1 MPNSIMASP
10 SLTTH
15 YRSKPVTNQ
24 LSQAPATSAIAIR
37 ERTGS
42 ISTAEI
48 MSVLKGEI
56 TGLHIQQAFSTEVAQ
71 EITANFVGSPAL
83 QERNDGVPGQ
93 YVGASHYRK
102 DAATYFAASE
112 TARPYV
118 DALLKNLVD
127 PVRALFDALKRE
139 LHNQGIELR
148 LARSE
153 HGQANI
159 CRALSWSG
167 GGGTFSLEPHD
178 DVAQVLCAGN
188 DYEFSAVAHNTVAAL
203 NFYPSMPGEGGNL
216 RLWSHKPTVADRK
229 SQGVETT
236 GYPYSE
242 AYLQTVP
249 CRDFQLKAGDIALID
264 GGFVH
269 GVTKQSGNGKRRVL
283 LNCFFGFARPDLVL
297 WWT

>member
-1 MPNSIMASP
+1 MGI
-10 SLTTH
+10 
-15 YRSKPVTNQ
+15 NQ
-24 LSQAPATSAIAIR
+24 VSQAPAISSVELR

-48 MSVLKGEI
+48 ISVLKGEI
-56 TGLHIQQAFSTEVAQ
+56 TGLHIKQAFSA
-71 EITANFVGSPAL
+71 EIAEGIAANFSGSPGL
-83 QERNDGVPGQ
+83 HERKDGVAGQ

-102 DAATYFAASE
+102 DAATYFAESE

-118 DALLKNLVD
+118 HALFGNLVD

-139 LHNQGIELR
+139 LHKQGIELR
-148 LARSE
+148 LHRSE
-153 HGQANI
+153 HSQANV

-167 GGGTFSLEPHD
+167 SGTFSLDPHD

-188 DYEFSAVAHNTVAAL
+188 DYELSAVAHNTVAAL
-203 NFYPSMPGEGGNL
+203 NFYPSMPEEGGNL
-216 RLWSHKPTVADRK
+216 RLWSHKPTVTDRK

-236 GYPYSE
+236 GYPYSA
-242 AYLQTVP
+242 AYLKGVP
-249 CRDFQLKAGDIALID
+249 WRDFQLRAGDIGLID

-269 GVTKQSGNGKRRVL
+269 GVTGQSGNGKRRLVL
-283 LNCFFGFARPDLVL
+283 NSFFGFARPDLVL

>member
-1 MPNSIMASP
+1 MPSQISQVPAISPVSI
-10 SLTTH
+10 
-15 YRSKPVTNQ
+15 K
-24 LSQAPATSAIAIR
+24 

-42 ISTAEI
+42 INTAEI
-48 MSVLKGEI
+48 ISVLKGEL
-56 TGLHIQQAFSTEVAQ
+56 TALHIKQAFSTEVAE
-71 EITANFVGSPAL
+71 EITTNFIGSSGL
-83 QERNDGVPGQ
+83 RERKDGVPGQ

-102 DAATYFAASE
+102 DAATYFADAE
-112 TARPYV
+112 NARPYV
-118 DALLKNLVD
+118 DALFKNLVD
-127 PVRALFDALKRE
+127 PVRAVFGALKRE

-153 HGQANI
+153 HGQANV

-167 GGGTFSLEPHD
+167 TGTFSLDPHD
-178 DVAQVLCAGN
+178 DVAQVLRAGD
-188 DYEFSAVAHNTVAAL
+188 DYELSAVAHNTVAAL
-203 NFYPSMPGEGGNL
+203 NLYPSMPENGGNL

-236 GYPYSE
+236 GYPYSA
-242 AYLQTVP
+242 AYLEAVP
-249 CRDFQLKAGDIALID
+249 CREFQLKAGDIALID

-269 GVTKQSGNGKRRVL
+269 GVTGQSGDGKRRLV

>member
-1 MPNSIMASP
+1 MEA
-10 SLTTH
+10 
-15 YRSKPVTNQ
+15 NQ
-24 LSQAPATSAIAIR
+24 VSQAPAISPVEIR

-48 MSVLKGEI
+48 ISVLKGEI
-56 TGLHIQQAFSTEVAQ
+56 TALHIKQAFSTEIAE
-71 EITANFVGSPAL
+71 EITANFAGSPSL
-83 QERNDGVPGQ
+83 QERKDGVPGQ

-102 DAATYFAASE
+102 DATSYFSE
-112 TARPYV
+112 SKNAKPFV
-118 DALLKNLVD
+118 DALFENFVD

-139 LHNQGIELR
+139 LHDQGIELR

-153 HGQANI
+153 HGQANV

-167 GGGTFSLEPHD
+167 SGTFSLEPHD

-188 DYEFSAVAHNTVAAL
+188 DYELSAVAHNTVAAL
-203 NFYPSMPGEGGNL
+203 NYYPSMAEEGGNL

-236 GYPYSE
+236 GYPYSA
-242 AYLQTVP
+242 AYLKAVP
-249 CRDFQLKAGDIALID
+249 CRDFQLRAGDIALID

-269 GVTKQSGNGKRRVL
+269 GVTGQSGNGKRRLVL
-283 LNCFFGFARPDLVL
+283 NSFFGFARPDLVL

>member
-1 MPNSIMASP
+1 ME
-10 SLTTH
+10 
-15 YRSKPVTNQ
+15 TNQ
-24 LSQAPATSAIAIR
+24 VFQAPAISPVEIR

-48 MSVLKGEI
+48 ISVLKGEI
-56 TGLHIQQAFSTEVAQ
+56 TALHIKQAFSTEIAE
-71 EITANFVGSPAL
+71 EITANFSGSPSL
-83 QERNDGVPGQ
+83 KERKDGVPGQ

-102 DAATYFAASE
+102 DAATYFAEAE

-118 DALLKNLVD
+118 DALFENLVD

-139 LHNQGIELR
+139 LRKQGIELR

-153 HGQANI
+153 HGQANV

-167 GGGTFSLEPHD
+167 SGTFSLDPHD

-188 DYEFSAVAHNTVAAL
+188 DYELSAVAHNTVAAL
-203 NFYPSMPGEGGNL
+203 NFYPSMPEEGGNL
-216 RLWSHKPTVADRK
+216 RLWSHKPTVTDRK

-236 GYPYSE
+236 GYPYSA
-242 AYLQTVP
+242 AYLEGVP
-249 CRDFQLKAGDIALID
+249 CRDFQLRAGDIGLID

-269 GVTKQSGNGKRRVL
+269 GVTGQSGNRKRRLVL
-283 LNCFFGFARPDLVL
+283 NSFFGFARPDLVL

>member
-1 MPNSIMASP
+1 MPSQISQVPAISPVSI
-10 SLTTH
+10 
-15 YRSKPVTNQ
+15 K
-24 LSQAPATSAIAIR
+24 

-42 ISTAEI
+42 INTAEI
-48 MSVLKGEI
+48 ISVLKGEL
-56 TGLHIQQAFSTEVAQ
+56 TALHIKQAFSTEVAE
-71 EITANFVGSPAL
+71 EITTNFIGSSGL
-83 QERNDGVPGQ
+83 RERKDGVPGQ

-102 DAATYFAASE
+102 DAATYFADAE
-112 TARPYV
+112 AARPYV
-118 DALLKNLVD
+118 EALFKNLVD
-127 PVRALFDALKRE
+127 PVRAIFGALKRE

-153 HGQANI
+153 RGQANV

-167 GGGTFSLEPHD
+167 SGTFSLDPHD
-178 DVAQVLCAGN
+178 DVAQVLRAGD
-188 DYEFSAVAHNTVAAL
+188 DYELSAVAHNTVAAL
-203 NFYPSMPGEGGNL
+203 NLYPSMSENGGNL

-236 GYPYSE
+236 GYPYSA
-242 AYLQTVP
+242 AYLEAVP
-249 CRDFQLKAGDIALID
+249 CREFQLKAGDIALID

-269 GVTKQSGNGKRRVL
+269 GVTGQSGDGKRRLV

>member
-1 MPNSIMASP
+1 ME
-10 SLTTH
+10 
-15 YRSKPVTNQ
+15 TNQ
-24 LSQAPATSAIAIR
+24 VSQAPATSPVAIR

-42 ISTAEI
+42 ISTADI
-48 MSVLKGEI
+48 ISVLKGEI
-56 TGLHIQQAFSTEVAQ
+56 TALHVKQAFSSEIAE
-71 EITANFVGSPAL
+71 EITANFVDSTGL
-83 QERNDGVPGQ
+83 RERKDGVPGQ

-102 DAATYFAASE
+102 DAATYFAESE

-118 DALLKNLVD
+118 DALFGNLVD

-139 LHNQGIELR
+139 LHSQGIELR

-153 HGQANI
+153 HGQANV

-167 GGGTFSLEPHD
+167 SGTFSLDPHD

-188 DYEFSAVAHNTVAAL
+188 DYELSAVAHNTVAAL
-203 NFYPSMPGEGGNL
+203 NFYPSMPEEGGNL
-216 RLWSHKPTVADRK
+216 RLWSHKPTVNDRK

-236 GYPYSE
+236 GYPYSA
-242 AYLQTVP
+242 AYLEGVP
-249 CRDFQLKAGDIALID
+249 CRDFQLRAGDIGLID

-269 GVTKQSGNGKRRVL
+269 GVTGQSGNGKRRLVL
-283 LNCFFGFARPDLVL
+283 NSFFGFARPDLVL